1 VPRRPRPPLVSLER
15 CNVSLGGRAVLREIT
30 LALTPG
36 QRLGLLG
43 GNGSGKSTLLRV
55 LRGEQ
60 WLDPRRPG
68 RRRFALGG
76 PPQESPIGVRD
87 QVARCAP
94 EDQDDYAR
102 RELDLP
108 VEAVIRSGLDGAL
121 YPVEGPTPARAARV
135 RAAAA
140 ALGVLPLLGRTFLTL
155 SRGEARKVLVA
166 RALAPRPALLLLD
179 EVCDGLDAA
188 ARAALLDRLA
198 GAARGTAVVTAVHRA
213 EELFEGVERVVW
225 LEHGRIRADGPREVV
240 VEAWRRSFGSTRP
253 RRSTSARTSTPTPA
267 SASASAKAGVP
278 ALFDLRRVT
287 VLVEGNAVLRDVTWQ
302 VGRGEA
308 WAVTGP
314 NGAGKSTLL
323 RLLAGEEQPARGL
336 IRRLDLGRRAD
347 AGALRTRLG
356 VVSPELQARHRFDA
370 SGEALVLTGFDG
382 TIGLATTPTPERR
395 RRVAGLLRRLGLA
408 HLARRRILACSYGEL
423 RLLLLARALAPA
435 PEVLLLDEPFAGLD
449 PGARA
454 ALGAA
459 VAAVAGAGTGL
470 VLVTHHE
477 DEVPAVVGRR
487 ARLDGGRLTLA

>member
-1 VPRRPRPPLVSLER
+1 VPRRPRPPLIALER
-15 CNVSLGGRAVLREIT
+15 CRVTLGGRAVLRDVT
-30 LALTPG
+30 LALAPG
-36 QRLGLLG
+36 ERLGVLG

-60 WLDPRRPG
+60 WLDPLAPG
-68 RRRFALGG
+68 RRRFAFSGA
-76 PPQESPIGVRD
+76 PQESPIGARE
-87 QVARCAP
+87 QVSRCAP

-121 YPVEGPTPARAARV
+121 YPVAGPTPARAARV
-135 RAAAA
+135 RAAAE
-140 ALGVLPLLGRTFLTL
+140 ALGVTSLLDRAFLTL

-166 RALAPRPALLLLD
+166 RALAPRPAVLLLD

-188 ARAALLDRLA
+188 ARTALLRRLA
-198 GAARGTAVVTAVHRA
+198 GAARGAAVVTAVHRA
-213 EELFEGVERVVW
+213 EELFDGIERVVW
-225 LEHGRIRADGPREVV
+225 LEGGRVRADGPRAEVV
-240 VEAWRRSFGSTRP
+240 AAWRRSFVDGARLGRGTARPGRRGRQATR
-253 RRSTSARTSTPTPA
+253 A
-267 SASASAKAGVP
+267 SSEAP
-278 ALFDLRRVT
+278 PLFDLRGVT
-287 VLVEGNAVLRDVTWQ
+287 VLVEGTAVLREVTWR

-323 RLLAGEEQPARGL
+323 RLLAGEEQPARGT

-356 VVSPELQARHRFDA
+356 QVSPELQARHRFDA
-370 SGEALVLTGFDG
+370 TGEALVLSGFDG
-382 TIGLATTPTPERR
+382 TIGLATAPTPERR
-395 RRVAGLLRRLGLA
+395 RRVADLLRRLGLA
-408 HLARRRILACSYGEL
+408 RLARRRILACSYGEL

-435 PEVLLLDEPFAGLD
+435 PECLLLDEPFAGLD

-454 ALGAA
+454 ALGVA
-459 VAAVAGAGTGL
+459 VAAAAREGTGL

-487 ARLDGGRLTLA
+487 ARLEGGRLTPA